1 MRAYGVTTA
10 RRSSAAPEI
19 PTIAEGG
26 LAGYDAATWFG
37 ILVPA
42 ATPRDI
48 VVKLHGAVARAVQ
61 DPVIKQRYLAGGGE
75 PAPSASPEA
84 FREFIRAEGQKW
96 AKVIRDAKI
105 KPE

>member
-1 MRAYGVTTA
+1 
-10 RRSSAAPEI
+10 
-19 PTIAEGG
+19 
-26 LAGYDAATWFG
+26 
-37 ILVPA
+37 
-42 ATPRDI
+42 
-48 VVKLHGAVARAVQ
+48 VKLHGAVVRAVQ
-61 DPVIKQRYLAGGGE
+61 DPQIKQRYLSGGGE